1 MIKLESE
8 TETPSRRSRL
18 PRLFVLLV
26 LVAVVALVVERW
38 RGQWALKNWKRHM
51 AAKGE
56 VFDAKLLWP
65 PPSAR
70 SLEFSNRLAQVL
82 RDLPPRLANYAG
94 LLAGIVQEQPG
105 RARPGSQERYP
116 PMAQR
121 GDSTNTWQEL
131 DDLIGQA
138 QPALESLHE
147 LMKDPPSSMSYD
159 VVKCLEEDSPPNF
172 VKVRIVAQDLQ
183 AAAMNELHR
192 GDLTAAVRDLGTLL
206 SFVKLYEQD
215 LTLVTFMIRVAIV
228 GLSVDVCWD
237 ALQAGGWTEPQLA
250 SLQRECLDIDRLPA
264 QLSRTLEAERVARI
278 YQLNRFRSH
287 SYQSWVAHYQE
298 IYQSFGCKLPAAD
311 AAAPVQLWRQYVF
324 HPLWSFAWADQDEL
338 EYLRDV
344 QREIAVLREAAQH
357 RSWLR
362 LKEQMTAHRQGY
374 RAPAAAWRFYV
385 ALPFVERLVKPTGG
399 PGVAAP
405 AHPDPDFSR
414 AYFTTMKNLTLHEM
428 VITAI
433 ALKRYELR
441 HGKPPASLAAL
452 VPDFLA
458 APPSDLMDGQPLR
471 YRVNSDGSLVLYS
484 VGEDGQ
490 DGGGDS
496 STAVSDNERQNKP
509 PWAGRDWVW
518 PRGMAKAKPGAIN
531 LQPEE

>member
-1 MIKLESE
+1 LKSE
-8 TETPSRRSRL
+8 TETQSRRSRL
-18 PRLFVLLV
+18 PWLLALLV
-26 LVAVVALVVERW
+26 LVAGVALVVELW
-38 RGQWALKNWKRHM
+38 RGQWALKSWKRHM
-51 AAKGE
+51 EAQGEIFEAKR
-56 VFDAKLLWP
+56 LWP

-70 SLEFSNRLAQVL
+70 NWEFSNRLAQVI
-82 RDLPPRLANYAG
+82 RELPPRLANYAG
-94 LLAGIVQEQPG
+94 QLSGIVQEQPG
-105 RARPGSQERYP
+105 QGRRGSQEPYP
-116 PMAQR
+116 PMAQK
-121 GDSTNTWQEL
+121 GTSTNMWGEL
-131 DDLIGQA
+131 DALIGQA

-159 VVKCLEEDSPPNF
+159 VVKCLEEDWFPNF
-172 VKVRIVAQDLQ
+172 ANVRIVAQNLQ
-183 AAAMNELHR
+183 AAAMNDLHR

-206 SFVKLYEQD
+206 SLVKLYEKD
-215 LTLVTFMIRVAIV
+215 PTLVTFMIRMAIV

-237 ALQAGGWTEPQLA
+237 ALQASGWTEPQLA
-250 SLQRECLDIDRLPA
+250 SLQRECLDLGRFPA
-264 QLSRTLEAERVARI
+264 QLPRTREAERVSRI

-324 HPLWSFAWADQDEL
+324 HPLWSFAWADQEEL
-338 EYLRDV
+338 EYLRDA
-344 QREIAVLREAAQH
+344 QQEIAVLREAAQQ

-374 RAPAAAWRFYV
+374 RAPTAAWRFYV
-385 ALPFVERLVKPTGG
+385 ALPLVDRLAEPIGG
-399 PGVAAP
+399 PGIPAP

-433 ALKRYELR
+433 AIKRHELR
-441 HGKPPASLAAL
+441 HGKPPASLTAL

-458 APPSDLMDGQPLR
+458 AAPSDLMDGQPLR
-471 YRVNSDGSLVLYS
+471 YRLNSDGSFVLYS

-490 DGGGDS
+490 DGGGDP
-496 STAVSDNERQNKP
+496 STADSDQERQNKS

-518 PRGMAKAKPGAIN
+518 PRAVAHATAGAS
-531 LQPEE
+531 